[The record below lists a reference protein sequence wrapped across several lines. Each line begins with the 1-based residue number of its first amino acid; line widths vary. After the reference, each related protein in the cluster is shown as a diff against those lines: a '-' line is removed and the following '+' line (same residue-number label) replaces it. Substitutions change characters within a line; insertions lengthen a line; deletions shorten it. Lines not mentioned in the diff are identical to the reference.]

1 MSPDEIFALATH
13 ARREGHA
20 FEAQGTPEAL
30 ADALRC
36 YERAIGAL
44 RSLPVADPRARHGLA
59 LALMNRGN
67 ALQRQRNEASLAA
80 AVQCYDEAIAFFRT
94 LPLAANPDLRNSL
107 GAAWMNRGH
116 ALLVQA
122 DASAL
127 VEAVR
132 SQREAV
138 AILRTVPLEAHPS
151 HRVNLTGALMNEANA
166 LLVTDDPFTAADR
179 ARDAIA
185 VAQPGESVDALLAD
199 LALKAR
205 RALCEAIGRLLARP
219 GEGAE
224 KIDALADEASD
235 VVDAGLALARH
246 WETRGSPHLR
256 PIAVRLYRF
265 GAELY
270 RLHLPDFLAEF
281 LLEHIDPEHAAGAVA
296 GDEELYAIAFA
307 ALNAA
312 RQDLETRRTVFVQTP
327 ETARLLERWQ
337 TLREAETRL
346 TALRDRHLPEI
357 SKSSS
362 IPPAGRT

>member
-20 FEAQGTPEAL
+20 FEAQGTPDAL
-30 ADALRC
+30 AEALRC

-44 RSLPVADPRARHGLA
+44 RSLPIADPRARHGLA

-67 ALQRQRNEASLAA
+67 ALQRQRTEASLAA

-116 ALLVQA
+116 ALLVQP
-122 DASAL
+122 DAPAL
-127 VEAVR
+127 AEAVR

-138 AILRTVPLEAHPS
+138 AILRTVPLDAHPS
-151 HRVNLTGALMNEANA
+151 HRVNLAGSLMNEANA
-166 LLVTDDPFTAADR
+166 LLLVDDPATAADR
-179 ARDAIA
+179 ARDAIG
-185 VAQPGESVDALLAD
+185 VAQPGESADALLAD
-199 LALKAR
+199 LGLKAR

-219 GEGAE
+219 GESAE
-224 KIDALADEASD
+224 RVDALADEASD
-235 VVDAGLALARH
+235 VVDAGLALTRH
-246 WETRGSPHLR
+246 WETRGMPHLR
-256 PIAVRLYRF
+256 PVAVRLYRF
-265 GAELY
+265 GAELH

-296 GDEELYAIAFA
+296 DDGELYAIAFD

-312 RQDLETRRTVFVQTP
+312 RQDLETRRTVFLQTP
-327 ETARLLERWQ
+327 DTARLLERWQ

-346 TALRDRHLPEI
+346 AALRERHLPKTAN
-357 SKSSS
+357 SGA
-362 IPPAGRT
+362 PPAGRT